1 MSQRAKIFSEASPLY
16 WSDIWYMSLSFT
28 TDWPGLVT
36 WPNATT
42 REPGWIQKERE
53 SKMFNKYYQ
62 CLLQSAFL
70 YHQMSALSSFPHEK
84 YAHVYPKGENFK
96 SPYSPNIKLWTLHGS
111 FYFVSCNSLYISW
124 WVFFFILR
132 IIKSKEHKLSASYR
146 TNMKWWNRNKITSIN
161 APIQKR
167 RVRKTHSW
175 QWSIVPYPG
184 LGPCFLVRLQFYFR
198 GRFSSAVFSVALRSD
213 LCSFYSLAALKWTLI
228 NRTPLQAEQLLQS
241 TSWCVNPGSGF
252 FLIDLFVSV
261 Q

>member
-1 MSQRAKIFSEASPLY
+1 MQPQGSQDRFRRKENLKCLTNITNVYYNLPL
-16 WSDIWYMSLSFT
+16 F
-28 TDWPGLVT
+28 
-36 WPNATT
+36 
-42 REPGWIQKERE
+42 
-53 SKMFNKYYQ
+53 
-62 CLLQSAFL
+62 
-70 YHQMSALSSFPHEK
+70 ALSSFLHEK

-111 FYFVSCNSLYISW
+111 FYFVSCNSLYVSW

-132 IIKSKEHKLSASYR
+132 IIKSKEHKLSASYT

-184 LGPCFLVRLQFYFR
+184 LGSCFLVRLQFYFR
-198 GRFSSAVFSVALRSD
+198 GRFSSLVFSVALRSD
-213 LCSFYSLAALKWTLI
+213 LCSFYSLAVLKWALI